1 MPYRC
6 STECA
11 TTDDYYANAGQ
22 VKHYYHQTDPYQNC
36 HVGGI
41 NPIRTGGRWGGGHLI
56 LHASLFKK
64 NLPTYPKWKKISVSL
79 KSVWYQNMIKR
90 VRIFHEIW
98 KFYILYSQILRE
110 SAPPPRSLWYQDM
123 PLERVQLR
131 VRFSVR
137 LSTCLYL
144 IAFWPL
150 TMYRNPIVFLSKP
163 ENIYV
168 LLLQFEAFLFV
179 SIDSLLY
186 TVCIN
191 LCLTYTIRFSRL
203 K

>member
-110 SAPPPRSLWYQDM
+110 SAPPPFLMVPRYAAWEGSAAC
-123 PLERVQLR
+123 P
-131 VRFSVR
+131 FFCPSVY
-137 LSTCLYL
+137 LS
-144 IAFWPL
+144 
-150 TMYRNPIVFLSKP
+150 VF
-163 ENIYV
+163 
-168 LLLQFEAFLFV
+168 
-179 SIDSLLY
+179 DSLLASHY
-186 TVCIN
+186 VQKSDRFFVETWEYLCAFASVWSISVCLNWFAPI
-191 LCLTYTIRFSRL
+191 YSMH
-203 K
+203 